1 MVFHILRSA
10 DKSSC
15 VVTVRRP
22 DVRSGCLRQRSAIFL
37 SKSFRL
43 LRCAA
48 LHKAKALRKM
58 VCIWISHPA
67 LKDRLSTDNSG

>member
-10 DKSSC
+10 DKSSW

-22 DVRSGCLRQRSAIFL
+22 DVRSGCFRQRSAIFL
-37 SKSFRL
+37 SKALRL

-58 VCIWISHPA
+58 VYMFSEGFD
-67 LKDRLSTDNSG
+67 LFVDE